1 MSTLSTI
8 FFICLHISIV
18 PNIPTNTR
26 IDKEIITIILK
37 LFQFEGPISFSRLD
51 GMFAICIYDK
61 LSNKV
66 YLARDYFG
74 EKPLYFLNSKKEGF
88 TGCKY

>member
-1 MSTLSTI
+1 MKLFFGDVCPFGLGYININKTSKVIQRYKKNLYMSTLSTI

-37 LFQFEGPISFSRLD
+37 LFQ
-51 GMFAICIYDK
+51 
-61 LSNKV
+61 
-66 YLARDYFG
+66 
-74 EKPLYFLNSKKEGF
+74 
-88 TGCKY
+88 